1 MSNKIDSENAQ
12 NSTKN
17 ENSAYNKMFITHKV
31 KGKTKR
37 KDNKRREN
45 FWSVFSFLMSYLS
58 QQFKIKLNLDFHRQ
72 FEAVYGCNIEIMKK
86 ILSLKI
92 YEIISLFKSNQ
103 KDKTI
108 SLLEEKSKLDE
119 NFEFFMN
126 CTYEQLLDYYFNYSE
141 KNEKQ
146 KENNNNINDIDNYF
160 SSFFQSIKKDKD
172 EIKNIKNT
180 IEEIKS
186 KEGKK
191 RRKKLIFLIYK
202 SFKDI
207 YIEFDSK
214 TDIVHTIHNLR
225 KIRLT
230 DYTSK
235 EAFSTF
241 NNPNNDINLNIN
253 MNQFT
258 NNENQTQND
267 LSLSFNN
274 PNQFNMSPFPFD
286 EQYCKDE
293 FLLEEVFKIKSNTPY
308 NTLNYP

>member
-17 ENSAYNKMFITHKV
+17 KSSSYNKMFITHKV

-45 FWSVFSFLMSYLS
+45 FWTVFSFLMSYLS

-108 SLLEEKSKLDE
+108 SYLSNILEKISELDE

-235 EAFSTF
+235 EAFSIF
-241 NNPNNDINLNIN
+241 NDPNDDINLNIN
-253 MNQFT
+253 INQFT
-258 NNENQTQND
+258 NNENQIQND
-267 LSLSFNN
+267 LSLSLFNN
-274 PNQFNMSPFPFD
+274 PNHNMSSIPLD
-286 EQYCKDE
+286 ECLQE
-293 FLLEEVFKIKSNTPY
+293 LILPIKY
-308 NTLNYP
+308 